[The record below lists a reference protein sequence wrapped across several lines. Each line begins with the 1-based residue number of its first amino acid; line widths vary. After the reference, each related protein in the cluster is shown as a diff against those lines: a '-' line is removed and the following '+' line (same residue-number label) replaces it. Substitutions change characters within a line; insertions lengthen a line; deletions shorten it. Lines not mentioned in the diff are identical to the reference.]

1 MEARFPAN
9 FEKRSNFTPLEG
21 VIRAGQRRAKRR
33 VFPAFLRGEW
43 RYAVCAVRRMDMR
56 QGLMVLGVALAR
68 WMADISCA
76 KCMRRN

>member
-21 VIRAGQRRAKRR
+21 VIRAGQRKAKRR

-43 RYAVCAVRRMDMR
+43 RYAVCAVSSDGYAAEAN
-56 QGLMVLGVALAR
+56 GLGRDVSAL
-68 WMADISCA
+68 DGGD
-76 KCMRRN
+76 